1 MRDFQIIIMQQKWG
15 VHHFKQKKK
24 IKGNGESKSKQ
35 LYLFS
40 GSTNFSPI
48 CDAHF
53 NGWIKLK
60 RTYPTNLFITRTKKK
75 KNQHENK
82 KNNNSRRTKT
92 KAEIIYSSMIPP
104 VWTMPHEM
112 NRPRSRLPW
121 LRFS

>member
-24 IKGNGESKSKQ
+24 KEMGSPNQ
-35 LYLFS
+35 NNYMLFS

-53 NGWIKLK
+53 NGWVKLK

-75 KNQHENK
+75 KKINMKIK
-82 KNNNSRRTKT
+82 K
-92 KAEIIYSSMIPP
+92 
-104 VWTMPHEM
+104 
-112 NRPRSRLPW
+112 
-121 LRFS
+121 